1 MQFDSLYTMLTH
13 VVFCA
18 FPPLF
23 NGVLDK
29 DLSSE
34 TLLKFPH
41 IYKMGIHD
49 TVNTALL
56 YLLLHCELIAFVSQ
70 LFSGDRIYDA
80 MVPAVQW
87 ILRLATVQQPLS
99 TFYPC
104 FIHGFSARN

>member
-13 VVFCA
+13 VAFCA
-18 FPPLF
+18 FPPLV

-49 TVNTALL
+49 TVITALFCFL
-56 YLLLHCELIAFVSQ
+56 FHCQLIPAFHDW
-70 LFSGDRIYDA
+70 F
-80 MVPAVQW
+80 
-87 ILRLATVQQPLS
+87 
-99 TFYPC
+99 
-104 FIHGFSARN
+104 